1 MGIKYKMSQLRKI
14 TLMSGLFIVL
24 TTMTA
29 MGAFYLFDSLGD
41 SMSTIYPEIE
51 KDVINDEMRIVIVD
65 ISDSFQKLYSTG
77 GRVEFRRKYNAQ
89 KGRLL
94 ELLSNLTAN
103 YRDRVEVEVL
113 EDLVRKYIKYTDD
126 RTVRGTD
133 LDLADLSEVVMRKD
147 DLIDNL
153 TKIHYDSMNFAKKN
167 IESSIGLRQRL
178 RLNLYLIFGG
188 TMLFSVLLMILV
200 RRLVEEP
207 VSLMLNATEHISTGD
222 LSYRID
228 SERQDEFGV
237 IYDRFN
243 AMVDGLE
250 RTNTGL
256 NRKLSQMELLL
267 TVARATELDPGM
279 EEALKHIASSINT
292 HMRKDLCAVFSFTPQ
307 AGFMLL
313 ACNEASGKPCD
324 ELALRSEVIERSV
337 IERGGFISMS
347 PGDVL
352 KGGAGM
358 SSAIVVPVLHKNDF
372 KGVLV
377 ICSALEDGCQAE
389 DMDTAL
395 IIAHSIGNII
405 MNFGLHE
412 EVKSQ
417 LEQISVMYELGVSM
431 TGLYELNELLDTATS
446 KVSKLLGASGCIIRL
461 IEGDELIVMSSYG
474 LVVEQK
480 DETPVKLGT
489 GIPGWV
495 AQNGRP
501 FIANDVD
508 DLPENMRFPRLAT
521 KCAVV
526 VPLKKADQIIGT
538 LGVFDKKDA
547 SGSIIPFGINDVKV
561 LEGFAS
567 LSAIAIDKARRH
579 EREERIEHEMQKTE
593 KRLELLFESVQNGII
608 TLDRN
613 YTIISANKYIE
624 RWVDTPHKDLL
635 LKDAREVFH
644 GQGGVCP
651 HCAARVTFEEGDVN
665 SITQSSG
672 LNYADLTSYP
682 VRDASGNII
691 ECIVLVQD
699 ITDRVLYQEEI
710 MGLYR
715 EVMQTKEYMESLIRN
730 SADAIVTTDLEGV
743 VQSWNPSAHQIY
755 GYEREDVLGRYV
767 PYVPESL
774 ITTEKSNLER
784 IKRGEV
790 LKLESLRRR
799 KDGAIIEVNMA
810 ISPIKDVSGEIIG
823 ASYISRD
830 ISDKKRVEKELIRR
844 NQELSRLFFI
854 SSAMRGTLE
863 LDKLL
868 RMVLTAVTMSDGLGF
883 NRALL
888 FTLDEDRG
896 VLKAVMG
903 EGPADYDEA
912 MRIWSELSTQ
922 HRTLHDIMQEIEEG
936 DMPHDS
942 LIKKINLDLEIPL
955 SEDTVLTRTARTKS
969 VINVQRLDSG
979 LPVDQALV
987 DRLGTESY
995 ATVPLISR
1003 GRVIGVLWVDNK
1015 FNRRPIT
1022 DEDMKF
1028 LMGFADQVASAIEA
1042 ARLFQQ
1048 VSLAEAELENIFSSI
1063 SDMVYMTDRD
1073 FTIKNVN
1080 QAVMDKVGLSR
1091 EQIIGRKCFKIFHGM
1106 DEPWPMCPHH
1116 KTVETLEPS
1125 IEEYEDPHLGGTYLS
1140 STAPMFNTER
1150 KFLGTVHVVRDVSE
1164 IQDLRVKLQS
1174 AERKAALGEV
1184 AAKVAHEIRNPLVSV
1199 GGFAKRLESKLDGNL
1214 KEYASIIATEV
1225 GRLELILKDI
1235 LGFVRDVRMD
1245 RRDVDMNK
1253 IVSGLLDLLQ
1263 TLFME
1268 KNNAMNDETSKHPIM
1283 LYVDPDRVREAFM
1296 NIIVNANQATEGGT
1310 ITIRTYQIGKFGVLE
1325 VDDTGHGIDR
1335 RDFKRIFDPFYT
1347 TRPTGTGLGLAVSKR
1362 IIEENEGNIEVLSE
1376 RPGGGSVFKVYLP
1389 LKEAGK

>member
-1 MGIKYKMSQLRKI
+1 MANRYRMSQLRKI
-14 TLMSGLFIVL
+14 TIVVGLYILLSSLSF
-24 TTMTA
+24 
-29 MGAFYLFDSLGD
+29 MGAFYLFESLGN
-41 SMSTIYPEIE
+41 SMSAIYPEIE
-51 KDVINDEMRIVIVD
+51 KDVLNDEMRIVVSD
-65 ISDSFQKLYSTG
+65 ISDSFLQLYTSNN
-77 GRVEFRRKYNAQ
+77 REAFRKAYDSRRARLVTILTELASDYKDHAELEILDE
-89 KGRLL
+89 KARRLL
-94 ELLSNLTAN
+94 QFIDKKTA
-103 YRDRVEVEVL
+103 RGVEME
-113 EDLVRKYIKYTDD
+113 
-126 RTVRGTD
+126 
-133 LDLADLSEVVMRKD
+133 LADLTEVVRSKD
-147 DLIDNL
+147 DIVDNL
-153 TKIHYDSMNFAKKN
+153 TKIHYDFMNHAKRG
-167 IESSIGLRQRL
+167 IEDTSGLRQRL
-178 RLNLYLIFGG
+178 TLNLYLLFGG
-188 TMLFSVLLMILV
+188 SLLFSVLLMILV

-207 VSLMLNATEHISTGD
+207 ISTMLNATERISTGD
-222 LSYRID
+222 LSYRIQ
-228 SERQDEFGV
+228 SERRDEFGV

-243 AMVDGLE
+243 TMVGGLE
-250 RTNTGL
+250 LTNKGL

-267 TVARATELDPGM
+267 SVARATELEPGM
-279 EEALKHIASSINT
+279 SEAIRHIASSINT

-307 AGFMLL
+307 AGFDLM
-313 ACNEASGKPCD
+313 ACKLASGASCGD
-324 ELALRSEVIERSV
+324 VALRSEVIELSV
-337 IERGGFISMS
+337 IERGGFISRA
-347 PGDVL
+347 PAEVL
-352 KGGAGM
+352 SGGAGM
-358 SSAIVVPVLHKNDF
+358 ASAIVVPILHKNEF

-377 ICSALEDGCQAE
+377 ICSIHEDGCQEE
-389 DMDTAL
+389 DMGTAL
-395 IIAHSIGNII
+395 IIAHSIGNIV

-412 EVKSQ
+412 EVKTQ
-417 LEQISVMYELGVSM
+417 LEQISIMYELGVSM
-431 TGLYELNELLDTATS
+431 TGLYELAELLDAATS
-446 KVSKLLGASGCIIRL
+446 KIARLLGASGCIIRL
-461 IEGDELIVMSSYG
+461 LEGDSLVVMSSFG
-474 LVVEQK
+474 LTVEEQ
-480 DETPVKLGT
+480 DDAPVKLGA

-495 AQNGRP
+495 ALKGRS

-508 DLPENMRFPRLAT
+508 ELPENMRYPRLAR
-521 KCAVV
+521 KCVVV
-526 VPLKKADQIIGT
+526 VPLKKDDQIIGT

-547 SGSIIPFGINDVKV
+547 TGNITAFGANDVKV

-567 LSAIAIDKARRH
+567 LSALAIDKARRH
-579 EREERIEHEMQKTE
+579 EREQRIEREMQKTE

-624 RWVDTPHKDLL
+624 RWVDMPHKDLL

-644 GQGGVCP
+644 GKGGVCP
-651 HCAARVTFEEGDVN
+651 HCAAKVTFEEGDVN

-682 VRDASGNII
+682 VRDAAGNII

-730 SADAIVTTDLEGV
+730 SADAIVTTDIDGA
-743 VQSWNPSAHQIY
+743 VQSWNPSAQQIY
-755 GYEREDVLGRYV
+755 GYEKDEVIGKYV

-774 ITTEKSNLER
+774 IDTEKSNLER

-883 NRALL
+883 NRAIL
-888 FTLDEDRG
+888 FTLDEARG
-896 VLKAVMG
+896 TLRAALG

-912 MRIWSELSTQ
+912 MRIWSELSNQ

-936 DMPHDS
+936 EAPYNS

-955 SEDTVLTRTARTKS
+955 HEDTVITRTAKQKT
-969 VINVQRLDSG
+969 VMNVHRLDSG
-979 LPVDQALV
+979 LPVDKALV
-987 DRLGTESY
+987 ERLGTEAY
-995 ATVPLISR
+995 ATVPLVSR

-1063 SDMVYMTDRD
+1063 SDMVYMTDTNY
-1073 FTIKNVN
+1073 TIKSVN
-1080 QAVMDKVGLSR
+1080 QAVADKVGMR
-1091 EQIIGRKCFKIFHGM
+1091 KEQIVGQKCYKIFHGM
-1106 DEPWPMCPHH
+1106 DEPWSMCPHH
-1116 KTVETLEPS
+1116 KTVETLESS

-1140 STAPMFNTER
+1140 STAPMFGPER

-1199 GGFAKRLESKLDGNL
+1199 GGFAKRLESKLDGSL
-1214 KEYASIIATEV
+1214 KEYASIIASEV

-1245 RRDVDMNK
+1245 RRDVDMNE
-1253 IVSGLLDLLQ
+1253 IVHGLLDLLQ
-1263 TLFME
+1263 TLFTE
-1268 KNNAMNDETSKHPIM
+1268 NRNTLNDETSKHPIM

-1296 NIIVNANQATEGGT
+1296 NIIVNANQATEAGS
-1310 ITIRTYQIGKFGVLE
+1310 ISIRTYQIGRFGVLE

-1376 RPGGGSVFKVYLP
+1376 RPGGGTVFKVYLP
-1389 LKEAGK
+1389 LKEASK